1 VSKAIKRLLNLV
13 IKTLLLTLKSAGSR
27 KRYIRMWGWYWE
39 ISGDNMGA
47 ANVDGLARKEIK
59 W

>member
-1 VSKAIKRLLNLV
+1 MLKAVKRLLNLL
-13 IKTLLLTLKSAGSR
+13 IKTLLTLKSAGSL
-27 KRYIRMWGWYWE
+27 KRYIRTWGWDWE